1 MPPHVEGTLTAD
13 SLRKTQQLWKTWER
27 AAEKEGS
34 RHTVYWVNG
43 AQYVGEWGGNKRD
56 GKGTHFYRN
65 GDKYE
70 GDWKNGMRE
79 GLGTLWIFHDGKY
92 RLRYN
97 GSWEANVPMGK
108 GLFYDE
114 DGNMYEGHW
123 ENGKRQGRG
132 RAVYGGR
139 AIDGFGGNVYEG
151 DWDNNLKHGRG
162 TMTYENG
169 DIYEGYWRGD
179 KKSGHGTYYFM
190 SKGKRLD
197 GVWDDDSLKA
207 GTYNEMQ
214 PKPPSTPGALPSLE
228 LKFPKQVLA
237 KAMQK
242 ALDDHCDHTAFSW
255 E

>member
-1 MPPHVEGTLTAD
+1 MLDDMLVAFCWFECRQMRRSTAYATWRGHACSCANKFLLHCVKMPPHVEGTLTAD

-97 GSWEANVPMGK
+97 GSWEANVPMR
-108 GLFYDE
+108 GLF
-114 DGNMYEGHW
+114 
-123 ENGKRQGRG
+123 
-132 RAVYGGR
+132 
-139 AIDGFGGNVYEG
+139 
-151 DWDNNLKHGRG
+151 
-162 TMTYENG
+162 
-169 DIYEGYWRGD
+169 
-179 KKSGHGTYYFM
+179 
-190 SKGKRLD
+190 
-197 GVWDDDSLKA
+197 
-207 GTYNEMQ
+207 
-214 PKPPSTPGALPSLE
+214 
-228 LKFPKQVLA
+228 
-237 KAMQK
+237 
-242 ALDDHCDHTAFSW
+242 
-255 E
+255 